1 MIWGRHQF
9 IFRFIL
15 VISRLI
21 IILSKHRSVSKALY
35 EAGFRIKAV
44 IPSASVPIGMSCRY
58 SFVPRSSP
66 WSCSLIVKC
75 EDPKT
80 GIKCDININEQ
91 LGLHNSMLIATY
103 CQLNIYLRPLIVL
116 IKQWAKSHGL
126 NNPSG
131 GPGLQATFSSYAL
144 SMMVIGYLQ
153 VWIYPSSIK
162 LSLPP
167 HFSTLNLK
175 KLNVAHFFSSFT
187 RQASYS
193 RTSRKNTLYL
203 TRKQW

>member
-9 IFRFIL
+9 TFRFIL
-15 VISRLI
+15 IISRLI

-58 SFVPRSSP
+58 SFVPRSLP
-66 WSCSLIVKC
+66 RSCSLVVKC

-103 CQLNIYLRPLIVL
+103 CQLNVYLRPLIVL

-144 SMMVIGYLQ
+144 SMMTIGYLQ
-153 VWIYPSSIK
+153 VWIHPSSIK
-162 LSLPP
+162 LSLPLP
-167 HFSTLNLK
+167 HFSTLIFK
-175 KLNVAHFFSSFT
+175 KN
-187 RQASYS
+187 
-193 RTSRKNTLYL
+193 
-203 TRKQW
+203 

>member
-15 VISRLI
+15 IISRLI
-21 IILSKHRSVSKALY
+21 ILLSKHRSVSKALY

-58 SFVPRSSP
+58 YFVPRSLP
-66 WSCSLIVKC
+66 WSCSLVVKC
-75 EDPKT
+75 EDLKT

-103 CQLNIYLRPLIVL
+103 CQLNVYLRPLIVF

-144 SMMVIGYLQ
+144 SMMTIGYLQ
-153 VWIYPSSIK
+153 VWTLPFLHQTLS
-162 LSLPP
+162 LSLPL
-167 HFSTLNLK
+167 F
-175 KLNVAHFFSSFT
+175 
-187 RQASYS
+187 
-193 RTSRKNTLYL
+193 LY
-203 TRKQW
+203 WF